1 MQRSSCSKGC
11 RQPQLHRPESLILD
25 ACGAASAKETIG
37 RRNSLPNESARRDL
51 TALCSCDSNPPLH
64 EDSDEC
70 LKHLKYCWEELREA
84 RTACSF
90 PPQDGQTSPHRSPYL
105 SSGTELNHTNLSPCG
120 SYPNGTPRPAHF
132 EAIEPHFMSC
142 FDTTYMRRIVRA
154 GRCRCGNRVG
164 SPKERP
170 ARGRAGL

>member
-1 MQRSSCSKGC
+1 M
-11 RQPQLHRPESLILD
+11 
-25 ACGAASAKETIG
+25 
-37 RRNSLPNESARRDL
+37 
-51 TALCSCDSNPPLH
+51 
-64 EDSDEC
+64 
-70 LKHLKYCWEELREA
+70 REA

-170 ARGRAGL
+170 ARSARALHQIKFGLEAPSRADSIRTVCIGSLGSWESIAADKKSATGTKIAHPPAAPDSQEIVFK